1 MIPVIAYELA
11 VSTAPRD
18 GAEARYSCRITVQ
31 NMRQPIQLPV
41 NSEAEFMAAAALLQT
56 AGQLFY
62 VQQDGTLL
70 KRMG

>member
-18 GAEARYSCRITVQ
+18 GAEARYFCRITV
-31 NMRQPIQLPV
+31 
-41 NSEAEFMAAAALLQT
+41 
-56 AGQLFY
+56 QLFY